1 MGEETIR
8 RAASAFKLPPEPL
21 SDERESLA
29 LSLLAPI
36 HAAVFLLA
44 CGDRVRAGP
53 GGCHFRQAVSPPLGS
68 KKEIRGGGAVSR

>member
-36 HAAVFLLA
+36 AIVLIQSDLL
-44 CGDRVRAGP
+44 
-53 GGCHFRQAVSPPLGS
+53 
-68 KKEIRGGGAVSR
+68 